1 MTRTAMS
8 LLGLPILVPQT
19 AGSARLLSSTGSCE
33 RRCPGSN
40 FSSRDLV
47 CRTECHSTSERGS
60 RGEDETAVPCS
71 TDPWSQPPNRTSL
84 STSYEIHSGVYRIYR
99 KSTGAMSKGQPAES
113 GKESRPDDVP
123 PRPFQLPLFFSSH
136 PPPRGALEL
145 ELRRRRHTGG
155 LQRSV
160 DTITSHIPDPPAGH
174 VCRSHWRYQRGEHG
188 RQRDRPRRTADPSRC
203 VWTSLQIM

>member
-8 LLGLPILVPQT
+8 LSGLPILVPRM

-40 FSSRDLV
+40 FSSRDFV

-84 STSYEIHSGVYRIYR
+84 STSRSMAGFTGYTTNLHSARE
-99 KSTGAMSKGQPAES
+99 GAMSKGQPAES

-123 PRPFQLPLFFSSH
+123 LRPFQLPYL
-136 PPPRGALEL
+136 
-145 ELRRRRHTGG
+145 
-155 LQRSV
+155 
-160 DTITSHIPDPPAGH
+160 
-174 VCRSHWRYQRGEHG
+174 YQRVFIFFFA
-188 RQRDRPRRTADPSRC
+188 PTP
-203 VWTSLQIM
+203 